1 MAYDAPP
8 LPVAMALG
16 GELPEQGMFLV
27 HQQGEGAR
35 RNFAAGV
42 SRNAFEHGIVPVVR
56 SKKSAYTLF
65 FNGFVVGYKQYLP
78 SLAQSLSR
86 LVIQGLTDEDV
97 RFAFRCPV
105 GEISLWQQYNL
116 YGYWDGYCSRCLLVR
131 HRQRQTNCAHAMYSL
146 RLLLPGRLSDNLH
159 RLWHLSNQE
168 SCWSRTNTDGDTFD
182 VGSGKSGAGRGVGM
196 ATVVV
201 DAITLGCLKNFSPGL
216 YIHRRISGKREYASV
231 VLAAQEG
238 LEAVYGEL
246 STFGGKVAHAEIC
259 YYIVFTLVCGKG
271 HYARLLRIAVY
282 VYMDAG
288 LFLLYGWVDLYLL
301 EIGVWGRF
309 DVEVAQNAVPV
320 GLCAVGPDMRAL
332 DFGWYGAGGIV
343 NAYLYMMAA
352 GCLYGNFNIFFIF
365 YDAGVGI
372 R

>member
-1 MAYDAPP
+1 M
-8 LPVAMALG
+8 
-16 GELPEQGMFLV
+16 
-27 HQQGEGAR
+27 
-35 RNFAAGV
+35 
-42 SRNAFEHGIVPVVR
+42 
-56 SKKSAYTLF
+56 SATA
-65 FNGFVVGYKQYLP
+65 K
-78 SLAQSLSR
+78 
-86 LVIQGLTDEDV
+86 
-97 RFAFRCPV
+97 
-105 GEISLWQQYNL
+105 
-116 YGYWDGYCSRCLLVR
+116 
-131 HRQRQTNCAHAMYSL
+131 
-146 RLLLPGRLSDNLH
+146 
-159 RLWHLSNQE
+159 
-168 SCWSRTNTDGDTFD
+168 
-182 VGSGKSGAGRGVGM
+182 AGRGVGM